1 MAVMTAK
8 ERKELYAKWDKVTL
22 DDIIAMDE
30 ETYDKY
36 RIYVVRKRRK
46 DRELKSKKKLM

>member
-22 DDIIAMDE
+22 DDIMVHMSRNG
-30 ETYDKY
+30 ET
-36 RIYVVRKRRK
+36 
-46 DRELKSKKKLM
+46 L

>member
-22 DDIIAMDE
+22 DDIIAMDD

-36 RIYVVRKRRK
+36 RIYVVRKRKK
-46 DRELKSKKKLM
+46 DKTSKSKKKPM